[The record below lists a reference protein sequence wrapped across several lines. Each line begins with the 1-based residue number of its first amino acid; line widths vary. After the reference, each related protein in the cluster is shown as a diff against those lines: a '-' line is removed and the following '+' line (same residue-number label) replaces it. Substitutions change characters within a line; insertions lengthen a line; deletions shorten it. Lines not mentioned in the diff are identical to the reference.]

1 MGEFFALI
9 TAVVWAIAVILF
21 KKSGENVHPI
31 ALNLFKN
38 MLAIL
43 LFAPTVYLFG
53 ESLFRPAPAT
63 HYLLLLLSGMMGI
76 SLADTFY
83 FIALNSIGAGVMA
96 IVSCMYGPFIIA
108 LSMTFLGERLL
119 FLQIVGVGLIVSAV
133 IFTTYQKEGSSHS
146 TKDLLK
152 GISFGTLG
160 TFINAVGVVMIK
172 PILNIS
178 PLAWVSFYRIL
189 GGLIGLLIILT
200 FMKERT
206 KIIHTLKIRQ
216 SWAFTVFGSFM
227 GAYLSMFLWLAGM
240 KFTLTSIAAA
250 LNQTSTI
257 FIYLLAILFLKEQF
271 SARKALGVVLAMVG
285 VLLVTYLR

>member
-9 TAVVWAIAVILF
+9 TAVVWAIAVVLF

-38 MLAIL
+38 FLAIL
-43 LFAPTVYLFG
+43 LFTPTVYLFG
-53 ESLFRPAPAT
+53 ESLFREAPAS
-63 HYLLLLLSGMMGI
+63 HYMLLLLSGMMGI

-108 LSMTFLGERLL
+108 LSMTFLGERLIL
-119 FLQIVGVGLIVSAV
+119 MQIIGVGLIVSAV
-133 IFTTYQKEGSSHS
+133 IFTTYQKEGLHHS
-146 TKDLLK
+146 RKDLIK
-152 GISFGTLG
+152 GITFGTLG

-172 PILNIS
+172 PILNVS
-178 PLAWVSFYRIL
+178 PLAWVSFYRIF
-189 GGLIGLLIILT
+189 GGLIGLFIIML
-200 FMKERT
+200 FIKDRM
-206 KIIHTLKIRQ
+206 KIIHTLKIRK
-216 SWAFTVFGSFM
+216 SWVFTVCGSFM

-240 KFTLTSIAAA
+240 KYTLTSIAAA

-257 FIYLLAILFLKEQF
+257 FIYVLAVMFLKENF
-271 SARKALGVVLAMVG
+271 NTRKALGVVLAMVG
-285 VLLVTYLR
+285 VFFVTYLK